1 MNEREPQNR
10 LSGFLKT
17 ALTLLITVILAVS
30 LGAGVYYTA
39 SALLPRIREQ
49 YVEPV
54 RENTARLESLSARLD
69 ENLENL
75 RQRLNELSGRI
86 NQGEINLD
94 QLKITQAAL
103 ASDLNALEATQFS
116 LKETAL
122 AEESRLS
129 SLEGQLQTLST
140 QSARSSDLLS
150 YLATQQ
156 IPPEALTRQE
166 QITVLRELLLRA
178 KISLN
183 HENFGLVREDLEQ
196 GVELLDGLQAELPA
210 YQLGYAQ
217 DLQSVLVTALEA
229 LADSPELSADALNLA
244 WRMAAQGFPS
254 RLEAVNPTRTA
265 TPEPS
270 PSPSPSPTPTPGG

>member
-1 MNEREPQNR
+1 MNDRKPQNR
-10 LSGFLKT
+10 LSAFLKT
-17 ALTLLITVILAVS
+17 TLTLLITVFLAVS

-54 RENTARLESLSARLD
+54 RDNTARLESLSARLD

-75 RQRLNELSGRI
+75 KQRLNELSGRI
-86 NQGEINLD
+86 NQGEITLD
-94 QLKITQAAL
+94 QQKITQAAL
-103 ASDLNALEATQFS
+103 ASDLTALEATQSS

-122 AEESRLS
+122 AGESRLS
-129 SLEGQLQTLST
+129 SLESQLQTLST
-140 QSARSSDLLS
+140 QSARSSELLS
-150 YLATQQ
+150 YLATQR

-196 GVELLDGLQAELPA
+196 GVKLLDSLQAELPP
-210 YQLGYAQ
+210 YQLTYTQ
-217 DLQSVLVTALEA
+217 DLQSILVTALEA
-229 LADSPELSADALNLA
+229 LTDSPELSADALDLA
-244 WRMAAQGFPS
+244 WRMAAQGLPS
-254 RLEAVNPTRTA
+254 RLEAVNPTRTM
-265 TPEPS
+265 TPELS
-270 PSPSPSPTPTPGG
+270 PSPSPSSTPTPSG